1 MIHPQRPTHPN
12 DLMKPDLLSEILLV
26 GSGIV
31 LFVPVL
37 LMMVAAITR

>member
-1 MIHPQRPTHPN
+1 MIHPPRPTHPN

-26 GSGIV
+26 GSGVI

-37 LMMVAAITR
+37 LVLAAAMTR

>member
-26 GSGIV
+26 GSGVI

-37 LMMVAAITR
+37 LVLAAAMTR